1 MLRKTPPVAQPMA
14 HTHPV
19 TGNRSLFLDPTTTI
33 GVEDMSGAEGI
44 ALIDRLRDACTRPDQ
59 VYKHCWQFGDVVLW
73 DNAFTMHRRDE
84 YESAQRRFLKRTT
97 IRLPEAMHIIPRGQQ
112 LQSAV
117 PA

>member
-1 MLRKTPPVAQPMA
+1 MLRKTPPVAQPMV

-33 GVEDMSGAEGI
+33 GVEGMSDAEGI
-44 ALIDRLRDACTRPDQ
+44 ALVDRLRDACTR
-59 VYKHCWQFGDVVLW
+59 
-73 DNAFTMHRRDE
+73 
-84 YESAQRRFLKRTT
+84 
-97 IRLPEAMHIIPRGQQ
+97 PEAMHIIPRGQQ